1 MVNRLSRSLHLRS
14 NLGGVKKIRA
24 ISVNVDSIVVGLR
37 HSRWRRIGNEG
48 FTKMRHQLQI
58 IEGATPATSDA
69 GRAPLN
75 ARASQHKE
83 NRLQSVE
90 SRDCCAQKPRS
101 RRVRGRRGGSTLIEF
116 ALVVPVLLTILIG
129 IMEFGWLVYHNMQI
143 NNAAREGARTASLGA
158 TTTNIRAQV
167 TRRARPVVVT
177 TTLQYSSNGGSTY
190 FTLGDNGAANAAPIN
205 SLVRVTVRTRHQ
217 QLTGI
222 LPFLRNRDLV
232 AEAQFGRE

>member
-1 MVNRLSRSLHLRS
+1 M
-14 NLGGVKKIRA
+14 G
-24 ISVNVDSIVVGLR
+24 
-37 HSRWRRIGNEG
+37 
-48 FTKMRHQLQI
+48 HQAQM

-69 GRAPLN
+69 SRARVH
-75 ARASQHKE
+75 ARASERNE
-83 NRLQSVE
+83 NRSQSVE
-90 SRDCCAQKPRS
+90 ARDCCSQKARS
-101 RRVRGRRGGSTLIEF
+101 RRVHGIGGRRGGSTLIEF
-116 ALVVPVLLTILIG
+116 ALVVPVLMTLLIG

-177 TTLQYSSNGGSTY
+177 TTLQYSTDGGSTY
-190 FTLGDNGAANAAPIN
+190 LTLGDNGAANAAPIN

-217 QLTGI
+217 QLTGV

-232 AEAQFGRE
+232 AQAQFGRE